1 MPAQLSAKPARAL
14 SLIALVVMALA
25 LAGASAT
32 AQARA
37 FAERG
42 ATLPA
47 APVRYADALRVG
59 VNASLEQYD
68 PAALDALLADLSSR
82 GVKYI
87 RQEFRWAELEPK
99 RGALDWSAPDRIFA
113 AARKRGIQILAVL
126 LTTPEWARGPS
137 GNAQAP
143 STQTAPPQDPS
154 AFASFAKAFASRYDP
169 NVMAYQIWDEPN
181 LSAAWGNG
189 LINPAA
195 YATLLKQTRAAIRE
209 ASPSA
214 ITLLA
219 GLAPTV
225 EQSEVNLAPQLYL
238 RKLYELGAKE
248 FFDVAA
254 AKPYGFDIPPDD
266 RRVDAGV
273 LNFSH
278 VILMREEMQRNG
290 DADKAIWLTQFG
302 WNAQLPNWK
311 GEASPWSGV
320 SEPAQADYTRSAI
333 ARAAREW
340 GWAGAMFLRTA
351 QPAAPPA
358 SAEWGFALY
367 DHQGQPRP
375 VLQSL
380 TDALAALKS
389 SAWPAP
395 RAQLFAVCDGAATCA
410 ANPAAQFSPEWR
422 FSNLG
427 ADIPQRDDARVT
439 FTFTGD
445 SLALMVRRGEYRAY
459 SFVQVDGKPAN
470 LLPLEPGAN
479 GRGAY
484 LIMTSPDL
492 APRVETVPVASGLGA
507 GVHTAQVF
515 VDRGWNQWALIG
527 WVPGASAA
535 TGLPGWLGMA
545 LLALAGLCAVVFVG
559 LFQFA
564 HWADGIRGLQKR
576 ASPPALVA
584 VAAALSTW
592 LAAWLSWA
600 QDAAT
605 AYRNLGLP
613 ANVIISGAASGVL
626 FWSPALVISLIAL
639 AVLFVL
645 VLLRLEVG
653 LMLLAFFIPFYL
665 IPQRLFASAF
675 SMVELLTLMCLVS
688 FVRLQ
693 VSTLARSKRFN
704 LPTFQRV
711 NVLDAGVLL
720 LALVSFASAMQAQHR
735 VEAFRELRVVIAESA
750 AVYLIL
756 RASSLNRDQLR
767 LILGGFVAGA
777 VAVAGIGLFNYARGI
792 RFAAEGGLPRIRS
805 VYGSPNNDSLF
816 LGRAWSV
823 LLVYTF
829 TRFNVQTFKNLT
841 GLRRPVRF
849 IPLLALILVTL
860 ALALTQSRGAL
871 LLGLPASVLAM
882 CFAAGGKWR
891 RVGWVLLGAGAIGLM
906 LLMSGALNP
915 LLRGTRLA
923 NALDLVNG
931 TGFFRINLWQS
942 AWEMFRDHPLF
953 GVGPDNFLY
962 AYRGF
967 YITPAAWQEPNLSHA
982 HNFVFDLLARLGAA
996 GVVAW
1001 GVLLAGLAI
1010 NLRKLL
1016 KIDRWLGVAMVGL
1029 FADVFAHGF
1038 VDNSFFLVDLA
1049 FVFMLACGIV
1059 SRIVSGDRGNT

>member
-1 MPAQLSAKPARAL
+1 MPAQLSAKPARVL

-25 LAGASAT
+25 LAGASAIS
-32 AQARA
+32 QARA
-37 FAERG
+37 FQTRG
-42 ATLPA
+42 TTQPA
-47 APVRYADALRVG
+47 APVHYAAALRVG

-87 RQEFRWAELEPK
+87 RQEFKWAELEPK
-99 RGALDWSAPDRIFA
+99 QGAADWSAPDRIFA
-113 AARKRGIQILAVL
+113 AARKHGIQILAVL
-126 LTTPEWARGPS
+126 LTTPEWARGAS

-143 STQTAPPQDPS
+143 ATQTAPPQDPS
-154 AFASFAKAFASRYDP
+154 AFASFAKAFATRYDP
-169 NVMAYQIWDEPN
+169 GVMAYQIWDEPN

-189 LINPAA
+189 LINPSA
-195 YATLLKQTRAAIRE
+195 YLALLKQTRAAIRE
-209 ASPSA
+209 ASPNA

-225 EQSEVNLAPQLYL
+225 EQSEVNLAPQIYL
-238 RKLYELGAKE
+238 RELYELGGKD

-278 VILMREEMQRNG
+278 VILMREEMARNG

-320 SEPAQADYTRSAI
+320 SEAAQADYTRSAI
-333 ARAAREW
+333 ARVAGEW
-340 GWAGAMFLRTA
+340 SWAGAMFVRAA
-351 QPAAPPA
+351 QPAAPAA

-367 DHQGQPRP
+367 DQSGQPRP

-389 SAWPAP
+389 GAMPAP
-395 RAQLFAVCDGAATCA
+395 RAQLFAVCDGAANCA
-410 ANPAAQFSPEWR
+410 PNPAAQFSPEWR

-427 ADIPQRDDARVT
+427 ADIPQREDARVT

-445 SLALMVRRGEYRAY
+445 SLALIVRRGDYRAY

-470 LLPLEPGAN
+470 LLPSETGPN

-527 WVPGASAA
+527 WAPSASAA
-535 TGLPGWLGMA
+535 SALPSWLGMA
-545 LLALAGLCAVVFVG
+545 LLALSGLCAVVFVG
-559 LFQFA
+559 LFRFA
-564 HWADGIRGLQKR
+564 RWADGMRGLQKR

-584 VAAALSTW
+584 VAAALGTW

-626 FWSPALVISLIAL
+626 FWSPALVVSLIAL

-688 FVRLQ
+688 FALKNLTGLRRPVRFGF
-693 VSTLARSKRFN
+693 TL
-704 LPTFQRV
+704 
-711 NVLDAGVLL
+711 LDAGVLL
-720 LALVSFASAMQAQHR
+720 LVLVSFASAMQAQYR
-735 VEAFRELRVVIAESA
+735 VEAFREVRVVIAESA

-767 LILGGFVAGA
+767 LILGGFLAGA

-816 LGRAWSV
+816 LGRAWP
-823 LLVYTF
+823 LLVVYTLAS
-829 TRFNVQTFKNLT
+829 FKNLT
-841 GLRRPVRF
+841 GLRKSVRF
-849 IPLLALILVTL
+849 ILLLALALVTF

-891 RVGWVLLGAGAIGLM
+891 RVGGGLLGAGAIGLM
-906 LLMSGALNP
+906 LLFSGALNP

-982 HNFVFDLLARLGAA
+982 HNFFFDTLARLGAA
-996 GVVAW
+996 GVAAW